1 MVGGAHPTK
10 SMRTGGS
17 LVAEGMLAVIG
28 IVHQRTIDDKYP
40 EDRANYEVDFADTT
54 LLLGLHDGAMQAR
67 SRFTTH
73 GGRAIRRR
81 GGQLSGAI
89 NF

>member
-1 MVGGAHPTK
+1 
-10 SMRTGGS
+10 MRTGGS
-17 LVAEGMLAVIG
+17 LVVERMLAVVDIMRSAWWKTNTRM
-28 IVHQRTIDDKYP
+28 I
-40 EDRANYEVDFADTT
+40 RANYEVDFADTT